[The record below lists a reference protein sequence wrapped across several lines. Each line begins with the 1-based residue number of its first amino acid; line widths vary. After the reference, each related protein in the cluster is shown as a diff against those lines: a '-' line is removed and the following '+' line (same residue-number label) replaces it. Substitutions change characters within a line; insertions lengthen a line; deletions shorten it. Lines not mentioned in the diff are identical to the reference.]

1 MVIKLGDAI
10 IPYHEDFK
18 FYITTKLPNPHY
30 TPEVSVKVT
39 LINFTLSPSG
49 LEDQMLGCVVAEER
63 PDLEEAKNQLIV
75 SNSIMKNELKEL
87 EDTILLRLS
96 KSENPVD
103 DIELINA
110 LEASK
115 IKSTEIKAKVLISEQ
130 TEKDIDTIRS
140 EYVPVAVN
148 TQILFF
154 CVSDLANIDPMY
166 QYSLEWFTKIFLN
179 TIQHATKAGKL
190 LNLILNLASTLRLIN
205 ILWFLDVLKDRIHNI
220 NEHFT
225 FNLYTNVCRSLFEKH
240 KLLFAFLLTVRILM
254 YKNKI
259 SMVSASFF

>member
-1 MVIKLGDAI
+1 
-10 IPYHEDFK
+10 
-18 FYITTKLPNPHY
+18 
-30 TPEVSVKVT
+30 
-39 LINFTLSPSG
+39 
-49 LEDQMLGCVVAEER
+49 MLGCVVAEER

-115 IKSTEIKAKVLISEQ
+115 LKSNEIKSKVVISEQ
-130 TEKDIDTIRS
+130 TERDIDTTRS

-166 QYSLEWFTKIFLN
+166 QYSLEWFTRIFLN
-179 TIQHATKAGKL
+179 SIQHAIKAGL
-190 LNLILNLASTLRLIN
+190 FNLNNLCANYYSFIINLILI
-205 ILWFLDVLKDRIHNI
+205 
-220 NEHFT
+220 
-225 FNLYTNVCRSLFEKH
+225 
-240 KLLFAFLLTVRILM
+240 
-254 YKNKI
+254 
-259 SMVSASFF
+259 